1 MDLFLAFLYATG
13 SVICHQLPERSF
25 FLEGRQ
31 LPVCARCTGLYL
43 SGAAGI
49 LGWFTW
55 KMARG
60 WRRIATPRKVRVVGA
75 PVVMRPRAA
84 LAIVIT
90 AGVPTALSYA
100 TGVIGVWD
108 GSNITR
114 ALLAVPLGAA
124 AGAVVAAVATK
135 DLR

>member
-1 MDLFLAFLYATG
+1 MDLFLAFVYAAG

-25 FLEGRQ
+25 FLDERQ
-31 LPVCARCTGLYL
+31 LPVCARCAGLYL
-43 SGAAGI
+43 SGAAGF
-49 LGWFTW
+49 LGWFIW
-55 KMARG
+55 KTARG
-60 WRRIATPRKVRVVGA
+60 WQRFVV
-75 PVVMRPRAA
+75 PPRAA
-84 LAIVIT
+84 VAIVIV

-114 ALLAVPLGAA
+114 ALLAVPLGAS

>member
-1 MDLFLAFLYATG
+1 MDLFLAFLYAAG

-25 FLEGRQ
+25 FLDGRQ

-43 SGAAGI
+43 SGAAGL
-49 LGWFTW
+49 LGWLIW
-55 KMARG
+55 KTAQS
-60 WRRIATPRKVRVVGA
+60 WRRFVV
-75 PVVMRPRAA
+75 RPRVA
-84 LAIVIT
+84 LAIVIV

-114 ALLAVPLGAA
+114 ALLAVPLGAS